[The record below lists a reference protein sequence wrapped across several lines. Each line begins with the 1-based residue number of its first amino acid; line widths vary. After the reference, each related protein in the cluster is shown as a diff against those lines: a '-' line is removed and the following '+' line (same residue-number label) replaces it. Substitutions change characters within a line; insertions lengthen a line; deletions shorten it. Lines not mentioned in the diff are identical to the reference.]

1 MNKMDRNKTNTDK
14 MNVITLVLGPVS
26 TNCYL
31 VCNQH
36 TKECII
42 IDPAAETNVIIKTA
56 EELEVLPKA
65 VFLTHGHYDHIGAA
79 EEIKEHFHIKIYANE
94 LEQEVLVNSYKNL
107 SEIMG
112 NKVLS
117 IQADEYLTDGQ
128 VLTIA
133 GFRIRAISTPGH
145 TRGGM
150 CYHVSLGSVSLG
162 SVSLENVPFNESSI
176 NEDSSKKEEAVF
188 SGDTLFRESV
198 GRYDFPTS
206 DGNALFRSIKEKLL
220 CLEEGLK
227 VYPGH
232 GPATSIGEEKPH
244 FFLGS

>member
-1 MNKMDRNKTNTDK
+1 MNKMDGNKTNTDK
-14 MNVITLVLGPVS
+14 MNVITLVLGQVS

-31 VCNQH
+31 VCNRD

-42 IDPAAETNVIIKTA
+42 IDPADEADVIIKTI
-56 EELEVLPKA
+56 EELAVQPKA

-79 EEIKEHFHIKIYANE
+79 EDIKEYFHIKVYANE
-94 LEQEVLVNSYKNL
+94 LEQEVLINSYKNL

-112 NKVLS
+112 SKELS
-117 IQADEYLTDGQ
+117 IEADEYLTDGQ
-128 VLTIA
+128 ILTIA
-133 GFRIRAISTPGH
+133 GFQITAISTPGH
-145 TRGGM
+145 TKGGM
-150 CYHVSLGSVSLG
+150 CYKVSLKK
-162 SVSLENVPFNESSI
+162 VSLENVSLENVSS
-176 NEDSSKKEEAVF
+176 NQASSEKEEVLF

-220 CLEEGLK
+220 CLETDLK

-232 GPATSIGEEKPH
+232 GPSTSIGEEKPH